1 MKKKIAALL
10 CVILP
15 LALCAGCAQ
24 TKTEDALS
32 RIKSKGVLT
41 VSLSPDFAPMEF
53 VDTSKEGQEQ
63 YVGFDVTLAKYIAEK
78 LGVSLQIEAMEFS
91 ACQAAVQ
98 TKSVDISI
106 SGYSKTP
113 EREQYFTL
121 SDFYYAGDNESNQCL
136 MVLKE
141 NLDKYTTAE
150 SVAGAK
156 VGAQIASLQMNL
168 LKEQLPDAQAVE
180 ISDLNTAVLELA
192 AGKIDALC
200 VAKGNG
206 EAFMANYDVLALS
219 PWEFTV
225 EDEGNVILMPKE
237 EESLCAEI
245 NKILAQAYK
254 DGEYNPWYEAA
265 KELSGMDTAAEV
277 SVGG

>member
-1 MKKKIAALL
+1 MKKIVSMIFAAALL
-10 CVILP
+10 
-15 LALCAGCAQ
+15 LALCTGCAPA
-24 TKTEDALS
+24 KTEDLLS

-53 VDTSKEGQEQ
+53 VDASKKGQEQ
-63 YVGFDVTLAKYIAEK
+63 YVGFDVTLAKYIAEN
-78 LGVSLQIEAMEFS
+78 LGVSLQVEAMEFS

-98 TKSVDISI
+98 TKSVDLSI

-113 EREQYFTL
+113 EREEYFTL
-121 SDFYYAGDNESNQCL
+121 SDYYYAGDNEANQCI

-141 NLDKYTTAE
+141 NLDKYSDAK
-150 SVAGAK
+150 SFAGAK
-156 VGAQIASLQMNL
+156 VGAQMASLQMNL
-168 LKEQLPDAQAVE
+168 LKEQLPDAQPVE

-206 EAFMANYDVLALS
+206 EAFMTNYDVLALS

-225 EDEGNVILMPKE
+225 EDEGNVVLIPKDE
-237 EESLCAEI
+237 EALCKAVNE
-245 NKILAQAYK
+245 ILAKAYAE
-254 DGEYNPWYEAA
+254 GLYGPWYEAA
-265 KELSGMDTAAEV
+265 KELSGMESAKELTIEE
-277 SVGG
+277 